1 MRALFIISFLL
12 LVSFIL
18 SHGDHSEHKPEDPAP
33 GVVDVTSSNVDTV
46 ITTSK
51 HALVEFYAPWCGHCK
66 HLAPEMIV
74 FGEAYEKAK
83 PHDAVIGKVD
93 CTKEQAIC
101 SKYGVQGYPTI
112 KFFRKGKDQPED
124 YNAGR
129 TADDLIDFLN
139 KNAGTRL
146 KSHKPEENVLVLTPS
161 NFDKV
166 VLDNSKD
173 VLVEFYAPW
182 CGHCKSLAP
191 IYEKVA
197 HAFKTENNCIVAK
210 VNADE
215 HKDLGSKY
223 GVTGFP
229 TLKFFPKGNKSG
241 EEAQRFNDVAGF
253 VDYLNKKKMWNS

>member
-1 MRALFIISFLL
+1 
-12 LVSFIL
+12 
-18 SHGDHSEHKPEDPAP
+18 
-33 GVVDVTSSNVDTV
+33 
-46 ITTSK
+46 
-51 HALVEFYAPWCGHCK
+51 
-66 HLAPEMIV
+66 
-74 FGEAYEKAK
+74 
-83 PHDAVIGKVD
+83 
-93 CTKEQAIC
+93 
-101 SKYGVQGYPTI
+101 
-112 KFFRKGKDQPED
+112 
-124 YNAGR
+124 
-129 TADDLIDFLN
+129 
-139 KNAGTRL
+139 
-146 KSHKPEENVLVLTPS
+146 VLVLTPS

-253 VDYLNKKKMWNS
+253 VDYLNKKCGTHRQENGKLTNLAGTTPELNSLAKKYKDASKEERKNIHKEAQKLVGSDKNFEFYLKVM